1 MVGIAAAYL
10 PALTGRLP
18 GSYRPG
24 GEWAAFTDPRRSTA
38 MLSYRRIAVTAAAV
52 ATLAAPAAAQ
62 ARPDIQAAS
71 EAKIDKVSP
80 DARYGVPDETTPTFI
95 SVPQTEVVEADGFVW
110 GDALIGGGAALL
122 LTAVVGGAAVAIR
135 PRQSAAH

>member
-1 MVGIAAAYL
+1 
-10 PALTGRLP
+10 
-18 GSYRPG
+18 
-24 GEWAAFTDPRRSTA
+24 